1 VINKFNKEDIYMKK
15 LFTLV
20 LILSLGVSSLAGIGF
35 AEEESVL
42 SSEQE
47 IELRQKL
54 VENGTKEKKIDAL
67 IEKLKRGELWDSMN
81 PDKVSKVP
89 EHKLI
94 ATMEDPEKFHRF
106 PDGSYI
112 KSSISIPEQE
122 VGIQG
127 CYTGFCKLK
136 GLTVSRDDGT
146 LEAEFK
152 ADITLQQGAEDKIDL
167 VYDGMVTKWAGSLKN
182 EPEPTIIRAIEDT
195 RWNQPAYAN
204 MKIVTETAG
213 AYTNTNYLK
222 LYVGNDDHW
231 TDATW

>member
-1 VINKFNKEDIYMKK
+1 MVGGMHLKK

-127 CYTGFCKLK
+127 CYTGYCKLH
-136 GLTVSRDDGT
+136 GVVVEYDGT
-146 LEAEFK
+146 AAGASFK
-152 ADITLQQGAEDKIDL
+152 ADITLQQNAPDVIDN
-167 VYDGMVTKWAGSLKN
+167 VYDEAAWALNGDIRDETLEIVRKYEDPTNNLEALAIYRFTYQN
-182 EPEPTIIRAIEDT
+182 E
-195 RWNQPAYAN
+195 
-204 MKIVTETAG
+204 AG
-213 AYTNTNYLK
+213 ATTARLR
-222 LYVGNDDHW
+222 LHVANDSMWESEDF
-231 TDATW
+231 